1 MNETLWKLSV
11 TTSAEAEEAIVALL
25 AEIFQR
31 QPSVYTDQ
39 ETKRSSVTIYFEQ
52 KPVLSN
58 DVRRRLGSGLAY
70 IKRCGLAV
78 GSGRLSLKRLR
89 PENWAESW
97 KRHFKPIEVG
107 SRLLVKPS
115 WSRRPAKY
123 GQKMVILD
131 PGLSFGTGQ
140 HATTRFCLG
149 ELVRLQ
155 DPRASQAFLD
165 VGTGSGILA
174 IAAAKLGYKP
184 VNALDYDP
192 EAVAV
197 ARDNAR
203 RNRVDALIRFRRED
217 ITKPSP
223 RSPRAYDVICANL
236 IANVLLDCRVWL
248 VNQLKP
254 GGVLVVAGILRT
266 EFQRIRDA
274 YESLGLRL
282 ISRRSEKEWY
292 SASFVGPK
300 YAGIPKWPKKP

>member
-1 MNETLWKLSV
+1 MNQNLWKLSV
-11 TTSAEAEEAIVALL
+11 TTSAEAEEAVVALL
-25 AEIFQR
+25 AETFQR

-52 KPVLSN
+52 KPLLSN
-58 DVRRRLGSGLAY
+58 EVRRRLGSGLAH

-107 SRLLVKPS
+107 GKLLVKPS
-115 WSRRPAKY
+115 WSRRAAKS
-123 GQKMVILD
+123 GQTIVVLD

-149 ELVRLQ
+149 ELVRLR

-184 VNALDYDP
+184 INALDYDP
-192 EAVAV
+192 KAVAV

-203 RNRVDALIRFRRED
+203 RNRVGALIRFRRED
-217 ITKPSP
+217 ITKPRQ
-223 RSPRAYDVICANL
+223 RSPHTYDLVCANL
-236 IANVLLDCRVWL
+236 IANVLLDCRALL

-254 GGVLVVAGILRT
+254 GGVLVVAGILKT
-266 EFQRIRDA
+266 EFQRTRHA

-282 ISRRSEKEWY
+282 IARRVEKEWC
-292 SASFVGPK
+292 SASFVGLK